1 MRKIST
7 LLIIILFPFL
17 VLAQQQTKPVEGLR
31 DNPPKVYAFTNVKIV
46 QMPGKVIERGT
57 IVIRDGVI
65 ESVGTNVQIPS
76 DAQVIDL
83 SGKIIYPG
91 FIDLYTNYGLP
102 KPRERAQAVSQQ
114 TQEQQR
120 PEVKKQGAENWNP
133 NVFSSKLALDE
144 FFPDPKEAERLRAQ
158 GFTVVLSVPQE
169 GIFKGKSVL
178 VTLADGKTPNDVVIK
193 PAVAQHIAFIRGF
206 GRDVYPNSLMGN
218 IALIR
223 QTFFDAQWYAS
234 AWDAFSKNPS
244 LQKPEVNS
252 SLEALQ
258 STLKGEPVT
267 FESSDELDFL
277 RCAKIAKEFSLNAWI
292 VGSGYE
298 YRRVEAIKN
307 TGYPVILPVNF
318 PKPPDIENPDDAEQI
333 DLRTLKHWYNAP
345 ENPKKL
351 NEAGITFAFTTY
363 RLENSSDFL
372 KKVREA
378 VERGLSEDVA
388 LSALT
393 VTPARFLGL
402 DNLLGSIE
410 PGKMANLIITDKNIF
425 DDEAKILQVW
435 ISGEKYDVEGMP
447 EFDPRGEWRAQLNG
461 DTLNLSITGQIKNLR
476 GKVTKG
482 TKSVN
487 FLKVSLFDN
496 NLTLAF
502 NGDSV
507 GINGI
512 VRISAFVKKGR
523 IDGYA
528 ELLSGER
535 LVFSA
540 VKISEPRDERQPRIK
555 KVKFEPLP
563 VTYPDGVFGFSKL
576 PEQPEYILVKNAT
589 IWTCSNLGKLEN
601 ADMLIRR
608 GVIDKIGKNLEAPK
622 GAVVIDATGK
632 HVTPGIIDAHS
643 HTAIA
648 GGVNEATQAIT
659 AEVRIQDVINSDD
672 INIYRQL
679 AGGVT
684 VANVLHGSA
693 NPIGGQNAVLKYRW
707 GSLPDELI
715 FKEAPPGI
723 KFALGENVKQSNWG
737 DRYTTRYPQTRM
749 GVEQI
754 IRDAFKAALDYEK
767 AWETYKQESKK
778 KVLIPP
784 RRDLQLEA
792 LLEVLKGKRLVH
804 AHSYRQDEI
813 LMLLRVAED
822 FGFRIA
828 TLQHV
833 LEGYKIAEAIAKHG
847 AGASTFSDWWAYK
860 FEVYDAIP
868 HNGALMEKV
877 GVVTSFN
884 SDSDELARRLNLEAA
899 KAVKYGG
906 LSEED
911 ALKLVTINPA
921 KQLRVDKY
929 VGSLEPGKQADF
941 VIWSGNPL
949 STYTVCEQTWIEGR
963 KYFDRNEDLKMRE
976 EIKRQRAFIIQ
987 KILEVKS
994 SAGQQPQFAT
1004 Q

>member
-1 MRKIST
+1 MRK
-7 LLIIILFPFL
+7 LLPLIFLICIIQVLF
-17 VLAQQQTKPVEGLR
+17 AQQKTKPVEGLR
-31 DNPPKVYAFTNVKIV
+31 ENAPKVYAFVNARIV
-46 QMPGKVIERGT
+46 QAPGKIIEKGT
-57 IVIRDGVI
+57 LIVRDGVI
-65 ESVGTNVQIPS
+65 EAVGANVTIPG
-76 DAQVIDL
+76 DASVIDL
-83 SGKIIYPG
+83 SGKVIYPA

-102 KPRERAQAVSQQ
+102 KPEPQRQQMGMGQAPQQ
-114 TQEQQR
+114 VEA
-120 PEVKKQGAENWNP
+120 KKKGATNWNP
-133 NVFSSKLALDE
+133 NVFSDKLAVNE
-144 FFPDPKEAERLRAQ
+144 FTPDPKEAEKLRSQ
-158 GFTVVLSVPQE
+158 GFAIVLSVPRE

-178 VTLADGKTPNDVVIK
+178 VTLADGKDPNDVIVK
-193 PAVAQHIAFIRGF
+193 PEVAQHIGFIRGF

-223 QTFFDAQWYAS
+223 QTFLDAQWYAS

-244 LQKPEVNS
+244 LQRPEVNS
-252 SLEALQ
+252 SLSALQ
-258 STLKGEPVT
+258 GTLKGEPVT
-267 FESSDELDFL
+267 FETSDELDFL
-277 RCAKIAKEFSLNAWI
+277 RCVKIAKEFSLNAWI

-298 YRRVEAIKN
+298 YRRIDAIKN
-307 TGYPVILPVNF
+307 AGFPVILPVNF
-318 PKPPDIENPDDAEQI
+318 PKPPDIENPDDADEI

-345 ENPKKL
+345 ENPKRL
-351 NEAGITFAFTTY
+351 SEAGVTFAFTTY
-363 RLENSSDFL
+363 RLENVGEFL
-372 KKVREA
+372 QKVREA
-378 VERGLSEDVA
+378 IERGLPEDVA

-393 VTPARFLGL
+393 VTPAK
-402 DNLLGSIE
+402 LLGME
-410 PGKMANLIITDKNIF
+410 KLLGTLEVGKIANFMIVNKSVF
-425 DDEAKILQVW
+425 QDDAKIFQIW
-435 ISGEKYDVEGMP
+435 IDGEKYDVEGMP
-447 EFDPRGEWRAQLNG
+447 EFDPRGDWKVQLND
-461 DTLNLSITGQIKNLR
+461 DTLSLSISGQLKNLR
-476 GKVTKG
+476 GRIKKG
-482 TKSVN
+482 DKSTG
-487 FLKVSLFDN
+487 LTRVSLFDN

-512 VRISAFVKKGR
+512 VRVSAFVRKDK
-523 IDGYA
+523 IEGYA
-528 ELLSGER
+528 EILDGRRLKFTAVRIGEP
-535 LVFSA
+535 
-540 VKISEPRDERQPRIK
+540 KEEQQRQVR
-555 KVKFEPLP
+555 KVKFEPLE
-563 VTYPDGVFGFSKL
+563 VTYPDGEFGFKKL
-576 PEQPEYILVKNAT
+576 PEQPEYILIKNAT
-589 IWTCSNLGKLEN
+589 IWTCSNAGKLEN

-608 GVIDKIGKNLEAPK
+608 GIIEKIGKNLQAPK
-622 GAVVIDATGK
+622 GALIIDATGK

-643 HTAIA
+643 HTAIT
-648 GGVNEATQAIT
+648 GGVNESTQAIT

-684 VANVLHGSA
+684 CANLLHGSA
-693 NPIGGQNAVLKYRW
+693 NPIGGQNAVVKYKW

-715 FKEAPPGI
+715 FREAPPGI

-754 IRDAFKAALDYEK
+754 IRDAFKSALDYEK
-767 AWETYKQESKK
+767 AWEIYNAESKK
-778 KVLIPP
+778 KILIPP

-792 LLEVLKGKRLVH
+792 LLEILKGKRLVH

-833 LEGYKIAEAIAKHG
+833 LEGYKIAEAISKHG

-884 SDSDELARRLNLEAA
+884 SDSDELARRLNTEAA
-899 KAVKYGG
+899 KAIKYGG
-906 LSEED
+906 LSEEE

-921 KQLRVDKY
+921 RQLKIDKY

-949 STYTVCEQTWIEGR
+949 STYSICEQTWIEGR
-963 KYFDRNEDLKMRE
+963 KYFDRGEDLKMRE
-976 EIKRQRAFIIQ
+976 EIKKMRNFIIQ
-987 KILEVKS
+987 KIFEVKQS
-994 SAGQQPQFAT
+994 VRQQPQFAT

>member
-1 MRKIST
+1 MRKILFI
-7 LLIIILFPFL
+7 LLFTFPILLF
-17 VLAQQQTKPVEGLR
+17 AQQYTKPVEGLR
-31 DNPPKVYAFTNVKIV
+31 DNPPKVFAFTNVKIV
-46 QMPGKVIERGT
+46 QSPGKVIEKGT
-57 IVIRDGVI
+57 VVVRNGIIQA
-65 ESVGTNVQIPS
+65 VGADVQIPE
-76 DAQVIDL
+76 DAQIIDL
-83 SGKIIYPG
+83 SGKVLYPG
-91 FIDLYTNYGLP
+91 FIDLYTNYGMPKRREQTQREAQQPTPIAQQP
-102 KPRERAQAVSQQ
+102 KPE
-114 TQEQQR
+114 
-120 PEVKKQGAENWNP
+120 KGAPNWNP
-133 NVFSSKLALDE
+133 NVLSDKLAINE
-144 FFPDPKEAERLRAQ
+144 FSPDPKEAEKLRAQ
-158 GFTVVLSVPQE
+158 GFVAVLSVPTE

-178 VTLADGKTPNDVVIK
+178 VTLADDKSPNNVAIK
-193 PAVAQHIAFIRGF
+193 PQVAHHIAFVLGF
-206 GRDVYPNSLMGN
+206 GRDIYPNSLMGN

-223 QTFFDAQWYAS
+223 QTFLDAQWYAS
-234 AWDAFSKNPS
+234 AWDAFYKNPS
-244 LQKPEVNS
+244 LQRPEVNS

-258 STLKGEPVT
+258 GALKGELVT
-267 FESSDELDFL
+267 FETNDELDFL
-277 RCAKIAKEFSLNAWI
+277 RCAKIAKEFSLNAAMI
-292 VGSGYE
+292 GSGYE
-298 YRRVEAIKN
+298 YRRAEAIKN
-307 TGYPVILPVNF
+307 TGFPVILPVNF
-318 PKPPDIENPDDAEQI
+318 PKPPDVENPDDADNI

-345 ENPKKL
+345 ENPKRL
-351 NEAGITFAFTTY
+351 YEAGITFAFTTY
-363 RLENSSDFL
+363 RLENTSEFL
-372 KKVREA
+372 QKVREA
-378 VERGLSEDVA
+378 VERGLPQDVA

-393 VTPARFLGL
+393 ITPAKLIGV
-402 DNLLGSIE
+402 DKLLGSIE
-410 PGKMANLIITDKNIF
+410 PGKMANFVVTNKNIF
-425 DDEAKILQVW
+425 EDGAKILQVW
-435 ISGEKYDVEGMP
+435 IDGKKYDVEGLP
-447 EFDPRGEWRAQLNG
+447 EFDPRGEWKAYLNK
-461 DTLNLSITGQIKNLR
+461 DTLNLSITGQLKSLR
-476 GKVTKG
+476 GRIKKND
-482 TKSVN
+482 KSVN
-487 FLKVSLFDN
+487 LITVSLLDN

-507 GINGI
+507 GISGV
-512 VRISAFVKKGR
+512 VRISAFVKKDK
-523 IDGYA
+523 IEGYA

-535 LVFSA
+535 LTFSA
-540 VKISEPRDERQPRIK
+540 VKISEPRDETPQRVK

-563 VTYPDGVFGFSKL
+563 VVYPDGAFGFAKQ
-576 PEQPEYILVKNAT
+576 PEQPEYVLVKNAT

-608 GVIDKIGKNLEAPK
+608 GIIEKIGKNIEPPK

-643 HTAIA
+643 HTAIS
-648 GGVNEATQAIT
+648 GGVNESTQAIT

-684 VANVLHGSA
+684 AANILHGSA
-693 NPIGGQNAVLKYRW
+693 NPIGGQNAVIKYRW
-707 GSLPDELI
+707 GLLADELI
-715 FKEAPPGI
+715 FKEAPAGI

-754 IRDAFKAALDYEK
+754 IRDAFKSALDYEK
-767 AWETYKQESKK
+767 AWNTYREESKK
-778 KVLIPP
+778 KILIPP

-792 LLEVLKGKRLVH
+792 LLEILKGQRLVH

-868 HNGALMEKV
+868 HNGTLMEKV
-877 GVVTSFN
+877 GVITSFN

-906 LSEED
+906 LTEEE

-921 KQLRVDKY
+921 KQLRIDKY
-929 VGSLEPGKQADF
+929 VGSLEPGKHADF

-949 STYTVCEQTWIEGR
+949 STYTICEQTWIEGR
-963 KYFDRNEDLKMRE
+963 KYFDRNEDLMMRGF
-976 EIKRQRAFIIQ
+976 IKKQRAFIIQ

-994 SAGQQPQFAT
+994 STRQQPQLAT

>member
-1 MRKIST
+1 MRKILYT
-7 LLIIILFPFL
+7 LFTFL
-17 VLAQQQTKPVEGLR
+17 AVTAFAQQYTKPIEGLR
-31 DNPPKVYAFTNVKIV
+31 ENPPKVFAFTNAKIV
-46 QMPGKVIERGT
+46 QAPGKVIDKGT
-57 IVIRDGVI
+57 VVIRNGII
-65 ESVGTNVQIPS
+65 EAVGTNVQIPS

-83 SGKIIYPG
+83 SGKILYPG
-91 FIDLYTNYGLP
+91 FIDLYTNYGMP
-102 KPRERAQAVSQQ
+102 KPAERARSE
-114 TQEQQR
+114 EQQPQQ
-120 PEVKKQGAENWNP
+120 PEVKKAGAGNWNP
-133 NVFSSKLALDE
+133 NVLSHNLAVEKFS
-144 FFPDPKEAERLRAQ
+144 PDPKEAEKLRAQ
-158 GFTVVLSVPQE
+158 GFTVVLSVPRE
-169 GIFKGKSVL
+169 GIFKGRSAL
-178 VTLADGKTPNDVVIK
+178 VMLADGKSPNDVVIK
-193 PAVAQHIAFIRGF
+193 PIVAQHIAFVRGF

-223 QTFFDAQWYAS
+223 QTFLDAQWYAS
-234 AWDAFSKNPS
+234 AWDAFTRNPS
-244 LQKPEVNS
+244 LPRPEANS

-267 FESSDELDFL
+267 FEANDELDFL

-298 YRRVEAIKN
+298 YRRAEAIKN
-307 TGYPVILPVNF
+307 TGFPVILPVNF
-318 PKPPDIENPDDAEQI
+318 PKPPDVENPDDAEQI

-345 ENPKKL
+345 ENPKRL
-351 NEAGITFAFTTY
+351 NDVGVTFAFTTY
-363 RLENSSDFL
+363 RLENTSEFL
-372 KKVREA
+372 QKVREA
-378 VERGLSEDVA
+378 VQRGLPENVA

-393 VTPARFLGL
+393 LTPAKLLGL
-402 DNLLGSIE
+402 DKLLGSIE
-410 PGKMANLIITDKNIF
+410 PGKMANFIITDKNIF
-425 DDEAKILQVW
+425 DDNAKILQVW
-435 ISGEKYDVEGMP
+435 IDGEKYDVEGMP
-447 EFDPRGEWRAQLNG
+447 EFDPRGEWKAKLNN
-461 DTLNLSITGQIKNLR
+461 DTLSFSITGQIRNLR
-476 GKVTKG
+476 GNIRKG
-482 TKSVN
+482 TKSVS
-487 FLKVSLFDN
+487 FIKVSLFDN

-502 NGDSV
+502 NGDSI
-507 GINGI
+507 GINGV
-512 VRISAFVKKGR
+512 VRISAFVKRNK
-523 IDGYA
+523 IEGYA
-528 ELLSGER
+528 EFLTGER
-535 LVFSA
+535 LVFLA
-540 VKISEPRDERQPRIK
+540 ERVSEPRDERQRQIK

-563 VTYPDGVFGFSKL
+563 VTYPDGAFGLSKP
-576 PEQPEYILVKNAT
+576 PEQPEYILIKNAT
-589 IWTCSNLGKLEN
+589 IWTCSDAGKLEN

-608 GVIDKIGKNLEAPK
+608 GIIEKIGKNLEVPK
-622 GAVVIDATGK
+622 GAVIIDATGK

-643 HTAIA
+643 HTAIT
-648 GGVNEATQAIT
+648 GGVNESTQAIT

-707 GSLPDELI
+707 GSLPDDLI
-715 FKEAPPGI
+715 FKEAPSGI

-754 IRDAFKAALDYEK
+754 IRDAFKSAIDYEK
-767 AWETYKQESKK
+767 AWNTYREESKK
-778 KVLIPP
+778 KILIPP
-784 RRDLQLEA
+784 RKDLQLEA
-792 LLEVLKGKRLVH
+792 LVEILKGKRLVH

-906 LSEED
+906 LSEEE

-921 KQLRVDKY
+921 KQLRIDKY
-929 VGSLEPGKQADF
+929 VGSLEPGKHADF

-949 STYTVCEQTWIEGR
+949 STYTICEQTWIEGR

-976 EIKRQRAFIIQ
+976 EIKKQRTFIIQ

-994 SAGQQPQFAT
+994 LTRQPQFAA
-1004 Q
+1004 QSN

>member
-1 MRKIST
+1 MRKILYT
-7 LLIIILFPFL
+7 LFTFL
-17 VLAQQQTKPVEGLR
+17 VVTAFAQQYTKPVEGLR
-31 DNPPKVYAFTNVKIV
+31 DNPPKVFAFTNVKIV
-46 QMPGKVIERGT
+46 QAPGKVIDKG
-57 IVIRDGVI
+57 IVIVRNGII
-65 ESVGTNVQIPS
+65 EAVGANVQIPS

-83 SGKIIYPG
+83 SGKILYPG
-91 FIDLYTNYGLP
+91 FIDLYTNYGMP
-102 KPRERAQAVSQQ
+102 KPPERAQP
-114 TQEQQR
+114 TEQQPQQ
-120 PEVKKQGAENWNP
+120 PEVKKAGAGSWNP
-133 NVFSSKLALDE
+133 SVLSHKLALE
-144 FFPDPKEAERLRAQ
+144 IFSPDPKEAEKLRAQ
-158 GFTVVLSVPQE
+158 GFTVVLSVPRE
-169 GIFKGKSVL
+169 GIFKGRSVL
-178 VTLADGKTPNDVVIK
+178 VMLADGKSPNDVVIK
-193 PAVAQHIAFIRGF
+193 PIVAQHIAFIRGF

-223 QTFFDAQWYAS
+223 QTFLDAQWYVL
-234 AWDAFSKNPS
+234 AWDAFLKNPS
-244 LQKPEVNS
+244 LPRPEVNS

-267 FESSDELDFL
+267 FEASDELDFL

-292 VGSGYE
+292 IGSGYE
-298 YRRVEAIKN
+298 YRRAEAVKN
-307 TGYPVILPVNF
+307 TGFPVILPVNF
-318 PKPPDIENPDDAEQI
+318 PKPPDVENPDDAEQI

-345 ENPKKL
+345 ENPKRL
-351 NEAGITFAFTTY
+351 NDVGVTFAFTTY
-363 RLENSSDFL
+363 RLENASEFL
-372 KKVREA
+372 QRIRKA
-378 VERGLSEDVA
+378 VERGLPEDVA

-393 VTPARFLGL
+393 LTPAKLLEL
-402 DNLLGSIE
+402 DKLLGSIE
-410 PGKMANLIITDKNIF
+410 PGKMANFIITDKNIF
-425 DDEAKILQVW
+425 DDNAKILQVW
-435 ISGEKYDVEGMP
+435 VDGEKYDVEGMP
-447 EFDPRGEWRAQLNG
+447 EFDPRGEWKAKLNN
-461 DTLNLSITGQIKNLR
+461 DTLSFSITGQIKNLR
-476 GKVTKG
+476 GNIRKG
-482 TKSVN
+482 TKSVS

-502 NGDSV
+502 NGDSI
-507 GINGI
+507 GISGV
-512 VRISAFVKKGR
+512 VRISAFVKRNK
-523 IDGYA
+523 IEGYA
-528 ELLSGER
+528 EFLTGER

-540 VKISEPRDERQPRIK
+540 EKISERRDERQRQIK

-563 VTYPDGVFGFSKL
+563 VTYPDGAFGLLKP
-576 PEQPEYILVKNAT
+576 PEQPEYILIKNAT
-589 IWTCSNLGKLEN
+589 IWTCSDAGKLEN

-608 GVIDKIGKNLEAPK
+608 GIIEKIGKNLEAPK
-622 GAVVIDATGK
+622 GAVIIDATRK

-643 HTAIA
+643 HTAIT
-648 GGVNEATQAIT
+648 GGVNESTQAIT

-707 GSLPDELI
+707 GSLLDELI
-715 FKEAPPGI
+715 FKEAPAGI

-754 IRDAFKAALDYEK
+754 IRDAFKSAIDYEK
-767 AWETYKQESKK
+767 AWDTYREESKK

-784 RRDLQLEA
+784 RKDLQLEA
-792 LLEVLKGKRLVH
+792 LVEILKGKRLVH

-813 LMLLRVAED
+813 LMLLRIAED

-833 LEGYKIAEAIAKHG
+833 LEGYKIAEVIAKHG

-860 FEVYDAIP
+860 FEVYDATP
-868 HNGALMEKV
+868 YNGALMEKV

-906 LSEED
+906 LSEEE

-921 KQLRVDKY
+921 KQLRIDRY
-929 VGSLEPGKQADF
+929 VGSLEPGKHADF

-949 STYTVCEQTWIEGR
+949 STYTICEQTWIEGR
-963 KYFDRNEDLKMRE
+963 KYFDRNEDLKIRE
-976 EIKRQRAFIIQ
+976 EVKKQRAFIIQ

-994 SAGQQPQFAT
+994 STRQPQFAT
-1004 Q
+1004 QPN